1 MQRDF
6 PDRSLCQLKSYY
18 HSQLKPDTDRKNTK
32 WTPYLVRQ
40 LHSYVDTYGKKWG
53 LISRNYFPNVN
64 PEALRVVYA
73 RGLWL

>member
-1 MQRDF
+1 M
-6 PDRSLCQLKSYY
+6 
-18 HSQLKPDTDRKNTK
+18 K

-53 LISRNYFPNVN
+53 LISRNYFPSVN